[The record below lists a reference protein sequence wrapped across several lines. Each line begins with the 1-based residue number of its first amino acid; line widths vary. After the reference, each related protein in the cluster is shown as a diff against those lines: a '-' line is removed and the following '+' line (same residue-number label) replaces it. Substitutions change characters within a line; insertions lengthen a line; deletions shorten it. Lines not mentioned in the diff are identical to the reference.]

1 MTKEKEDIV
10 FLSEHI
16 TKKIFC
22 QNNGL
27 RSFCGIGD
35 YFSHIVEKYNNNPQE
50 FHKLI
55 IGYVSENLDKC
66 KVNYQQ
72 GVIDKNALFYD
83 VIKPYYF
90 SDFIPSNTL
99 PSNVIKPLKSSTF
112 EPKNE
117 ELDYTPHSNKKQKPT
132 FFPKHQLVVKDG
144 KVVLESIIM
153 AIADLV
159 WREPNKRDLF
169 YIDKLDLSN
178 LTEAQTKYVKAV
190 FYPNKWNKNI
200 EVLQNNLYWT
210 VEKSGRNN
218 ILVPLR
224 KREGYYYIHNKTGMP
239 GFVSLTT
246 VSTKLNILKMTAKK
260 RLDRMTLKDLV
271 AMCKGEK

>member
-1 MTKEKEDIV
+1 MTKEKDNVLYLAEKII
-10 FLSEHI
+10 S
-16 TKKIFC
+16 KIFD
-22 QNNGL
+22 QQYGL

-35 YFSHIVEKYNNNPQE
+35 YYSHIVHKYQNNPQD
-50 FHKLI
+50 FHNLI
-55 IGYVSENLDKC
+55 LKYVSDNYDKC
-66 KVNYQQ
+66 VINHNQNI
-72 GVIDKNALFYD
+72 IDKNALFYD

-90 SDFIPSNTL
+90 QDNNEYDTL
-99 PSNVIKPLKSSTF
+99 HSNVIKPPKSSTF